1 MKKRKQ
7 RTIKHSKLFLKK
19 QQLLKDKFLAAFRQ
33 LGRQGAACNLAG
45 ISHDAVWDWRE
56 TDPNF
61 EVDYLKADARI
72 GKICED
78 EAIRRAVVGV
88 EKGVYYEGERVDT
101 EIEYSDTLLAK
112 ILAARNRM
120 YRSTSEDG
128 NPIQVPQ
135 VTIVNY
141 GTGTPAKT
149 PDNAP
154 AQLPTAAIPT
164 PHIKSYR

>member
-7 RTIKHSKLFLKK
+7 RTVKHSKLFLKK
-19 QQLLKDKFLAAFRQ
+19 QQFLKDKFLAAFRR
-33 LGRQGAACNLAG
+33 LGRQGAACDEAG

-61 EVDYLKADARI
+61 EIAYLKADARI

-78 EAIRRAVVGV
+78 EAIRRAVVGI
-88 EKGVYYEGERVDT
+88 EKGVYYEGEKVDT
-101 EIEYSDTLLAK
+101 EIEYSDALLAK
-112 ILAARNRM
+112 ILSARNRT
-120 YRSTSEDG
+120 YRNTSDDG
-128 NPIQVPQ
+128 TPLQAPQ

-141 GTGTPAKT
+141 GSPTPKT
-149 PDNAP
+149 SDNASP
-154 AQLPTAAIPT
+154 QLPTAPVPA